1 MTLGVSGPIGR
12 VGAPG
17 PSGVSDQQLQND
29 FAYKRAMAASTASM
43 VTLSNANA
51 PAITTGGYAG
61 ALSGGFSNAGVNVLS
76 AVPGTMV
83 YSGGALAAAAGRM

>member
-29 FAYKRAMAASTASM
+29 YKRAMAASTASM

-83 YSGGALAAAAGRM
+83 YSGGALAAAAGRR